1 MRLLCIRISI
11 CAQTTCLMS
20 FLSLVN
26 IYQLLKL
33 LYYNTTYHIQ
43 VSLWDTHLRIVP
55 ITYGRWSLVGKA
67 DHYKMARW
75 IFAPGTMHFCPRYD
89 TVWPCGL
96 FTLLQF
102 CPPPPKKKKKKKKS
116 VWNPDE
122 KLNCGEIIQ
131 ECFDDFIITL
141 KLMSFFNNTSYQLCL
156 RTFLSLIFKYTVY
169 HASVTTVTTKSQGD
183 WRAVHCY
190 LHVKILQPITGHAHL
205 EMSHP

>member
-26 IYQLLKL
+26 IYQILKL

-43 VSLWDTHLRIVP
+43 VCLWDTHLRIVP
-55 ITYGRWSLVGKA
+55 ITYGRLSLVGKS
-67 DHYKMARW
+67 DHYNMARW
-75 IFAPGTMHFCPRYD
+75 IFAPCTMHFYPRYD

-102 CPPPPKKKKKKKKS
+102 CTSPPPPPPPPKKKKKS

-122 KLNCGEIIQ
+122 KLNCGEIIK

-141 KLMSFFNNTSYQLCL
+141 KLMSFF
-156 RTFLSLIFKYTVY
+156 LIT
-169 HASVTTVTTKSQGD
+169 
-183 WRAVHCY
+183 
-190 LHVKILQPITGHAHL
+190 LHINCA
-205 EMSHP
+205 